1 MISAQARKA
10 RSSIITRLSL
20 SQSIRSPLP
29 LLLGIF
35 ILLLTFALGFARTI
49 LIPVAL
55 AFTLYMVLRPVT
67 RIWERIHVPRML
79 GAALTL
85 IMVVGMIT
93 FASIQLIGPA
103 QEWISDAPQRLGKI
117 ETKVRDLLKPI
128 DKVRQSADQIGRIA
142 TGESRKTMK

>member
-1 MISAQARKA
+1 
-10 RSSIITRLSL
+10 
-20 SQSIRSPLP
+20 
-29 LLLGIF
+29 
-35 ILLLTFALGFARTI
+35 
-49 LIPVAL
+49 
-55 AFTLYMVLRPVT
+55 MVLRPVT